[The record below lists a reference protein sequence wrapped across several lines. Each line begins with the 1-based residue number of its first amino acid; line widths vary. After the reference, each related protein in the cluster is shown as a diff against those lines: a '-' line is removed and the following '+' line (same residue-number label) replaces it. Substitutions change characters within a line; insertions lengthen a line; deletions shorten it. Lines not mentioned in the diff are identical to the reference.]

1 MRFAD
6 RGFAQVAV
14 PLSFVAVDVRAD
26 TGPKAGLLSILPT
39 TACAHP
45 SNAYET
51 RYSRPSQPRPCAGR
65 PVAALR

>member
-26 TGPKAGLLSILPT
+26 TGPQAVNA
-39 TACAHP
+39 TACRRAHR
-45 SNAYET
+45 SGNRRDREEIV
-51 RYSRPSQPRPCAGR
+51 AGCEEFGLFDPAIAR
-65 PVAALR
+65 G